1 MRHAR
6 LLVVLAAALGV
17 AGCGSSTSG
26 NGSAEPGTL
35 GAELARPGPDV
46 ALIQG
51 TSDYAVGPVRVT
63 FLVIDSKSRSIER
76 PHARVWVGPSLDAPP
91 TTSTRGGARADRR
104 PREVRVG
111 DRRRHPDLRRPLP
124 ARPRPGK
131 YTLVAQPE
139 GAKIQGIANLDVR
152 RRPQAPAVGD
162 RAIPSR
168 TPTLASAHGDVASL
182 TTADPPDL
190 SLLRYSVADSVKAHA
205 PFVLVFATPKFCS
218 SRTCGPVVDVAQAV
232 QRRFAGSGVRFIHVE
247 VYKDNNPAQGFNR
260 WFREWRLPSEPWVF
274 LVGRD
279 GRIKARFEGSVS
291 AAELS
296 ARFSGCSSLTSRV

>member
-1 MRHAR
+1 VRHAR
-6 LLVVLAAALGV
+6 LLVVLVAALCV
-17 AGCGSSTSG
+17 AGCGSSAGG
-26 NGSAEPGTL
+26 NGSAKPGTL
-35 GAELARPGPDV
+35 GAELARSGPDV

-51 TSDYAVGPVRVT
+51 TGDYAVGQVRVT

-91 TTSTRGGARADRR
+91 TTTTQAALEPIGIPGKSESATGGVTRIYVARFT
-104 PREVRVG
+104 
-111 DRRRHPDLRRPLP
+111 LSK
-124 ARPRPGK
+124 PGK
-131 YTLVAQPE
+131 YTLVAQPD

-152 RRPQAPAVGD
+152 RHPQAPAVGD
-162 RAIPSR
+162 KAIPSR
-168 TPTLASAHGDVASL
+168 TPTLASADGDVASL

-190 SLLRYSVADSVKAHA
+190 SLLHYSVADSVKAHA
-205 PFVLVFATPKFCS
+205 PFVLVFATPKFCT

-247 VYKDNNPAQGFNR
+247 VYTDNNPAQGFNR

-291 AAELS
+291 EAELS
-296 ARFSGCSSLTSRV
+296 AAVRQLIARD